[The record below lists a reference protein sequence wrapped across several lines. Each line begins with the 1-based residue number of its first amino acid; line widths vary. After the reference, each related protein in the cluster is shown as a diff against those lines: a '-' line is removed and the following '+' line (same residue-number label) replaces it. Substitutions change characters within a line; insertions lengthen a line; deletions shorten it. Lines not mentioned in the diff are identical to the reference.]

1 MSGKKQSFLREK
13 YELALTSCKEGYDM
27 LRHRGPSQIQ
37 FWFIALV
44 VGIAAGFAAL
54 FFRKGVNA
62 LQTYLYGTED
72 VRLLHSFA
80 ESLPWYLI
88 LIIPIC
94 GGSLSGSSCT
104 HLPKTGAR
112 APWRT

>member
-1 MSGKKQSFLREK
+1 MSVGKKSFFSQKLDR
-13 YELALTSCKEGYDM
+13 ALTSCQEGYDL
-27 LRHRGPSQIQ
+27 LRHRGPGQIQ
-37 FWFIALV
+37 FWFIALI

-62 LQTYLYGTED
+62 LQTFVYGTED

-88 LIIPIC
+88 LIIPIV
-94 GGSLSGSSCT
+94 GGLVVGIIL
-104 HLPKTGAR
+104 HLFTKDAR
-112 APWRT
+112 ARSVAV